1 MKSKPR
7 ILILNGTCLD
17 VIEDHREWLN
27 SLDAEIIAESSFR
40 TMKESEVDGILAGS
54 DALILP
60 APIRNLPLAKHMEKF
75 TTIKTLSIAASGYDW
90 LDVEAATR
98 CGIVVTF
105 APVPEGAEVVADM
118 TFGLM
123 LAAARQIPH
132 HHELIRN
139 GDYRRGM
146 GVSLW
151 KKTLGIVGLGNIG
164 RAVARRAAGF
174 EMKIFAVE
182 PYPNREFIRQYNIE
196 LVELD
201 DLLRRSDFVSLHV
214 RLDPKTEGMI
224 GKRELGLMKPTAFL
238 INAARQKLVDEAAMT
253 EAVLARRI
261 AGVGMDDPPED
272 KKSPLFTL
280 ANFVC
285 APHLGN
291 RAIEGVNAVFKC
303 AVENAMAVLQGQK
316 PKYLVNPKVYDIPS
330 NLRTSK

>member
-1 MKSKPR
+1 L
-7 ILILNGTCLD
+7 LILNGTCLD
-17 VIEDHREWLN
+17 VIEEHRAWLN
-27 SLDAEIIAESSFR
+27 SLDAEIIAEPSFR
-40 TMKESEVDGILAGS
+40 TMKDSEVDAILAGA

-60 APIRNLPLAKHMEKF
+60 APIRNLPLARHMEKF
-75 TTIKTLSIAASGYDW
+75 TTLKTLSIAASGYDW
-90 LDVEAATR
+90 LDVDAATR
-98 CGIVVTF
+98 CGIAVTF

-139 GDYRRGM
+139 GDYSRGM

-174 EMKIFAVE
+174 EMKILAVE
-182 PYPNREFIRQYNIE
+182 PYPNQEFVRQHGIE

-201 DLLRRSDFVSLHV
+201 DLLQRSDFVSLHV
-214 RLDPKTEGMI
+214 RLDNQTEGMI
-224 GKRELGLMKPTAFL
+224 GKRELSLMKPSAFL

-261 AGVGMDDPPED
+261 AGAAMDDPPED
-272 KKSPLFTL
+272 KKSPLFAL
-280 ANFVC
+280 PNFVC

-303 AVENAMAVLQGQK
+303 AVENAITVLHGQK
-316 PKYLVNPKVYDIPS
+316 PKYLVNPAVYDNPS
-330 NLRTSK
+330 TLRKHK